1 MGQPQQEIV
10 PMRPKYN
17 TDRNMYGIGG
27 DLQYNQPSM
36 NQIGP
41 NGTIKRLFL

>member
-10 PMRPKYN
+10 AMRPKYN
-17 TDRNMYGIGG
+17 PDGKMWGIGG
-27 DLQYNQPSM
+27 DLQYNEPSM
-36 NQIGP
+36 DQIGP